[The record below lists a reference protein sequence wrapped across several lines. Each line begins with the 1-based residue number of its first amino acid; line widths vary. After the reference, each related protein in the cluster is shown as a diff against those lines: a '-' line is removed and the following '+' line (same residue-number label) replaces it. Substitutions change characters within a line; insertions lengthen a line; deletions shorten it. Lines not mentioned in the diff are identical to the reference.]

1 MEGRVLNC
9 LSKPFFF
16 GSYLAAVLSGQLIY
30 LFTILSAGPGKPT
43 PEQVLRQL
51 PLNLLGAGLGLYA
64 FVVLLILIYRLW
76 RIVPPNL
83 ARTTPGKAACF
94 LLIPFFNFY
103 WNFVALWG
111 WTRDYNV
118 YLRQNQRSELQVS
131 ENLALAIS
139 ILYVVC
145 PVIAMVAVLAQ
156 AQQAAFLTGL
166 PLLILFPLFI
176 YQACSSVNA
185 LPDEMRQPKL
195 DQALPSEQPSGRS
208 VASLVLGILS
218 IAIPYLGLIVGIVA
232 IVLSAKQRKIR
243 PDSYS
248 TAGLITG
255 IVGTV
260 LWSLITLFLIGATIA
275 LIRLPH

>member
-1 MEGRVLNC
+1 M
-9 LSKPFFF
+9 S
-16 GSYLAAVLSGQLIY
+16 
-30 LFTILSAGPGKPT
+30 
-43 PEQVLRQL
+43 
-51 PLNLLGAGLGLYA
+51 
-64 FVVLLILIYRLW
+64 
-76 RIVPPNL
+76 
-83 ARTTPGKAACF
+83 
-94 LLIPFFNFY
+94 
-103 WNFVALWG
+103 
-111 WTRDYNV
+111 
-118 YLRQNQRSELQVS
+118 
-131 ENLALAIS
+131 
-139 ILYVVC
+139 
-145 PVIAMVAVLAQ
+145 
-156 AQQAAFLTGL
+156 
-166 PLLILFPLFI
+166 
-176 YQACSSVNA
+176 
-185 LPDEMRQPKL
+185 QPKL